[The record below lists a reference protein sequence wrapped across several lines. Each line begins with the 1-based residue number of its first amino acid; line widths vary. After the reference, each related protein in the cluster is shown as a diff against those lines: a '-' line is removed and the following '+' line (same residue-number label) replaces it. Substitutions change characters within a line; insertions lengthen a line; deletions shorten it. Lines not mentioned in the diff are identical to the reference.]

1 MKQIAA
7 IIPAYNEEATI
18 ADVVK
23 VLVESPF
30 VSEVIVVSDGSTDN
44 TSEMAR
50 EAGATVYE
58 HAENHGKGE
67 SMLFGVSKTDAD
79 VIAFFDADLIG
90 FVPEHVEQ
98 LAVPVLEDGWHMAC
112 SLRDRGIIR
121 TWITKNLPLISGE
134 RVLRREVI
142 EGLPP
147 RLLKGFMVEAAMNYH
162 CRSQVWVYGAVP
174 LQGLSILR
182 KHQKVGYFSAV
193 IEYLRMF
200 FQVAKA
206 MLFVRIAHLRGNL

>member
-1 MKQIAA
+1 MNKVAA
-7 IIPAYNEEATI
+7 IIPAYNEEVTI

-23 VLVESPF
+23 VLVDSP
-30 VSEVIVVSDGSTDN
+30 VVQEVIVVSDGSTDN
-44 TSEMAR
+44 TSKLAH

-58 HAENHGKGE
+58 HAENSGKGE
-67 SMLFGVSKTDAD
+67 AMLFGVSKTDAD

-90 FVPEHVEQ
+90 FTLEHVEQ
-98 LAVPVLEDGWHMAC
+98 LAKPVLVDGWHMAC
-112 SLRDRGIIR
+112 SLRDRGLIR
-121 TWITKNLPLISGE
+121 TWITRHLPLISGE

-142 EGLPP
+142 EKLPP

-162 CRSQVWVYGAVP
+162 CRSRHWTYGAVP

-200 FQVAKA
+200 FQVGKA
-206 MLFVRIAHLRGNL
+206 MLFVRIAHLRGKL